1 MTPSLKPSRTHGLTK
16 RLSPGVWARPVL
28 EVFRSTKCRTVDQCS
43 KIPHLALMTR
53 RLGQVTVM
61 FSILPAMSCYRAGR
75 LLPSPIL
82 LGLLRLFVACSMRW
96 SKANGISPSRCG
108 VVVLVRREATTL
120 VSVRLTSGMC
130 GESSHPGTVPGS
142 TLSKSINN
150 LSSRTYLAALE
161 VSDPPVGEQG
171 QHHHQC

>member
-43 KIPHLALMTR
+43 KIPHLDLMTR

-75 LLPSPIL
+75 SLPSPIL

-96 SKANGISPSRCG
+96 SKPNVHRLTSASFASIR
-108 VVVLVRREATTL
+108 LQATTL
-120 VSVRLTSGMC
+120 VSVRLTYGMC
-130 GESSHPGTVPGS
+130 GESSLPGTVPGS
-142 TLSKSINN
+142 ILSKSINN

>member
-28 EVFRSTKCRTVDQCS
+28 EVFRSTKCRTVDQCP

-53 RLGQVTVM
+53 RLGQVTTM
-61 FSILPAMSCYRAGR
+61 FSILLAMSCYRAGR

-82 LGLLRLFVACSMRW
+82 LGLLRLFVGCSMRW
-96 SKANGISPSRCG
+96 SKPNVHRSSSASFASIR
-108 VVVLVRREATTL
+108 LQAATL

-150 LSSRTYLAALE
+150 L
-161 VSDPPVGEQG
+161 
-171 QHHHQC
+171 

>member
-1 MTPSLKPSRTHGLTK
+1 MPPPLKPSRPHGLTK
-16 RLSPGVWARPVL
+16 WLSPGVWARPVL
-28 EVFRSTKCRTVDQCS
+28 EVFRASGPELQSQCP

-82 LGLLRLFVACSMRW
+82 LGLLRLFITCSIRW
-96 SKANGISPSRCG
+96 SKPNVHRLSSASFASIR
-108 VVVLVRREATTL
+108 LQATTL

-161 VSDPPVGEQG
+161 VSDPPVCEQG